1 MTPSLVVELLQRAL
15 TTVLTVGGPLLLS
28 ALVVGVV
35 VSLLQAV
42 TQVQEQSLTFIPK
55 LVVVALVFMVTL
67 PWMIRSMVG
76 FTVQLL
82 KGLPSMVP

>member
-1 MTPSLVVELLQRAL
+1 VELLQRAL

>member
-1 MTPSLVVELLQRAL
+1 VNSSVVVELLQRAL

-55 LVVVALVFMVTL
+55 LLVVALVFMVTL
-67 PWMIRSMVG
+67 PWMMRSMVS

-82 KGLPSMVP
+82 RGLPGMVP

>member
-1 MTPSLVVELLQRAL
+1 VNSSVVVELLQRAL
-15 TTVLTVGGPLLLS
+15 STVLTVGGPLLLA

-55 LVVVALVFMVTL
+55 LVVVALAFMVTL
-67 PWMIRSMVG
+67 PWMMRSMVS

-82 KGLPSMVP
+82 RGLPGLVP

>member
-1 MTPSLVVELLQRAL
+1 MTPGLAVDLLQRAL
-15 TTVLTVGGPLLLS
+15 TLVVTVGGPLLLT

-35 VSLLQAV
+35 VSLIQAV

-55 LVVVALVFMVTL
+55 LLCTALVFLIAL
-67 PWMIRSMVG
+67 PWMMRAMVA

-82 KGLPSMVP
+82 RGLPGVAG